1 VKLHARSKQNR
12 DVAICRFAFKSG
24 RSGSKIGQYLQCRIH
39 NLAHFA
45 GRSAEDQALQLLA
58 AFLHRREK
66 AADFSAALCP
76 SPHESGAVVPAL
88 ALLVQPLTER
98 SERLPRVPIDSTVSV
113 TGARPEDPIA
123 RAPAGVRSMTRP
135 RM

>member
-1 VKLHARSKQNR
+1 MPYPQFGA
-12 DVAICRFAFKSG
+12 
-24 RSGSKIGQYLQCRIH
+24 
-39 NLAHFA
+39 FA
-45 GRSAEDQALQLLA
+45 GLSADGRQLLA
-58 AFLHRREK
+58 ALLTAGRRPQIFSTAFFPSRAGQSGT
-66 AADFSAALCP
+66 AAS
-76 SPHESGAVVPAL
+76 AL
-88 ALLVQPLTER
+88 ALLAQPLMER